1 MRAVILAAMT
11 CWIAAASSFAAPPSA
26 ERTEQCLACHGS
38 TGQSEL
44 SEIPSLGGQPSLY
57 VTFQL
62 LFFREKQR
70 KNAIMNDQIKDFSD
84 DDLQQFAD
92 FISKLPPPKPATDAA
107 IDKAKFEHGKTLAG
121 KAHCGFCHNADLSG
135 RDQMPRLAGQREE
148 YLRKALG
155 DYKTGARVGSSAAMA
170 GAIAGLSDDDLND
183 LAYFASHFH

>member
-1 MRAVILAAMT
+1 MRAAILAIMT
-11 CWIAAASSFAAPPSA
+11 CWIAAAPTFGAPAA

-38 TGQSEL
+38 NGRSEL
-44 SEIPSLGGQPSLY
+44 PEIPSLGGQPSLY

-70 KNAIMNDQIKDFSD
+70 KNEVMNDQIKDFSD
-84 DDLQQFAD
+84 DDLQQFAE
-92 FISKLPPPKPATDAA
+92 FISKLPPPKPAADEA
-107 IDKAKFEHGKTLAG
+107 IDTARFEHGKTLAG
-121 KAHCGFCHNADLSG
+121 KAHCGFCHNNDLSG

-170 GAIAGLSDDDLND
+170 GAIAGLADDDLND
-183 LAYFASHFH
+183 LAYFAAHFH